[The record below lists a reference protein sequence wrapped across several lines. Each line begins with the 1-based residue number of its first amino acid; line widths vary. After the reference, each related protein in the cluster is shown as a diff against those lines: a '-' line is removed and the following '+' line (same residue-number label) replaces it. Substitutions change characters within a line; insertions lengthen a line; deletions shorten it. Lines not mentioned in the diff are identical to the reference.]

1 MPFPLFLSSERSRM
15 RATWLR
21 IPRDGSWLTQS
32 VVVSLWSLIPPIQV
46 LHVHNSWF
54 HSKSAI
60 INVIMSTTQLYSC
73 HDILISSYFMSP
85 CLKYWYSHPPNFPYK
100 YSPICPISPK
110 KTSHH
115 VLWSYT
121 PIASCYSDSTSN
133 SNYLFLLWFLL
144 WFMQISTACEVILHE
159 IFSDGWDTQFIVKLW
174 CFINSVI
181 LHETL
186 QWRWSFWSENEVY
199 YPPIHRNHSI
209 L

>member
-110 KTSHH
+110 KQAIMFFDLILRLPPAIQIQQVIATTSFCCGFCCG
-115 VLWSYT
+115 
-121 PIASCYSDSTSN
+121 SCKSQLRAK
-133 SNYLFLLWFLL
+133 LF
-144 WFMQISTACEVILHE
+144 FMES
-159 IFSDGWDTQFIVKLW
+159 
-174 CFINSVI
+174 SVMV
-181 LHETL
+181 ETL
-186 QWRWSFWSENEVY
+186 SLLLNFGAS
-199 YPPIHRNHSI
+199 
-209 L
+209 